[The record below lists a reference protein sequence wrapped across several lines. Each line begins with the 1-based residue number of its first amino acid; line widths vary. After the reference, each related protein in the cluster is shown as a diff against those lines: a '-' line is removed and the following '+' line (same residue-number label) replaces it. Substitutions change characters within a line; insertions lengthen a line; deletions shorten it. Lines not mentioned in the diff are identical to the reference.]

1 MSHRLLSSTVVLMLL
16 SLLGS
21 TMSIANERDTPTKTE
36 QLLLNASA
44 AATWNIDRYVAETQL
59 SLSELYSTS
68 GDTKTAERWLTRA
81 LSNTNSSIDSKF
93 RSKIFARAAK
103 GYFNLGKKSDADRLL
118 KKSLQEAK
126 MIHKDFDKEMAYWGI
141 TQNLAVMDYS
151 PDQIVTAIENNNS
164 SLKAQSGA
172 FSYVALAYF
181 QEKNQKNALVV
192 IDRWLLHINKLES
205 KKREEYIL
213 DIADTLIVW
222 GREYSQALSLL
233 SRVKSKSQRT
243 FVKIKLMSLA
253 RNAIRHNEN
262 HIASKALLDAVQLLQ
277 AEKLLPNYLNYA
289 EIAYLQAKAGN
300 TSAAN
305 KLISLSERSLK
316 DSIKHNIASPHLQAM
331 TYQWLSNAH
340 KILRMQKTSWGYT
353 STALMLLNKIP
364 SVPEKDKAIASLAT
378 IRAEIS
384 GDSAQAAELLDR
396 ISDTNIKDDALGSVA
411 MIIAKN
417 NLLNEAA
424 MLIDKIKDDKNRDSS
439 YGTLV
444 QLRYMK
450 TIDYVVEKG
459 RNQLTPGL
467 LSNAVKTAN
476 KIGKPDARA
485 SQLILIAQKSLAL
498 GNNTLAS
505 DIIDSVVTI
514 INQEKNAYR
523 KASRLIDI
531 SRAIIEKDA
540 QLSEKSARTLQPLA
554 KLYSPANETATALF
568 EKGDKQGAR
577 DLFFKTAEGGDRYA
591 QHIIANAYSNGWFG
605 LQRSAEKYRHW
616 MGLSASNGFAA
627 AQYEMGRLAMGRDDK
642 SSADLLWKAADQGN
656 HQAQYTLII
665 LATEKAETITDSV
678 HKRAEAW
685 ASEDNAQI
693 QDWLGTTYY
702 QGKKLK
708 KSYNKAA
715 RWFRKAAV
723 AGNTHSQSSIG
734 VMMYLGQGTKK
745 DTQRGRY
752 WLDIAAKK
760 NYEPAINFLEQ
771 INKLQKKAN

>member
-16 SLLGS
+16 SLLGP
-21 TMSIANERDTPTKTE
+21 TVSIASERDTPTKTE

-44 AATWNIDRYVAETQL
+44 AATWNIARYAVETQL
-59 SLSELYSTS
+59 SLSELYATS

-81 LSNTNSSIDSKF
+81 LSNTRSSIDSKF

-103 GYFNLGKKSDADRLL
+103 GYFNLEKKSDADRLL

-126 MIHKDFDKEMAYWGI
+126 MVHKDFDKEMAYWGI
-141 TQNLAVMDYS
+141 AQNLAAIDYS
-151 PDQIVTAIENNNS
+151 PDQIVAAIKNNNS

-172 FSYVALAYF
+172 FDAVTRAYF
-181 QEKNQKNALVV
+181 MDGRQTEGLRIVDSWLQLINKADKEKRDKYRGDIAGALMVWGKEYRQAHSLLINTQNQKQMIFVRM
-192 IDRWLLHINKLES
+192 D
-205 KKREEYIL
+205 
-213 DIADTLIVW
+213 LI
-222 GREYSQALSLL
+222 R
-233 SRVKSKSQRT
+233 
-243 FVKIKLMSLA
+243 LA
-253 RNAIRHNEN
+253 REAIYNNE
-262 HIASKALLDAVQLLQ
+262 HRIASQALLDA
-277 AEKLLPNYLNYA
+277 EKILGSDKYA
-289 EIAYLQAKAGN
+289 SKHIEYAKIAYLLAKAGN
-300 TSAAN
+300 SNDARRVIKKAESGLKQQI
-305 KLISLSERSLK
+305 KL
-316 DSIKHNIASPHLQAM
+316 NIASSSMQANAN
-331 TYQWLSNAH
+331 QWLSNAY
-340 KILRMQKTSWGYT
+340 KTLRMQKTSWGYT
-353 STALMLLNKIP
+353 STALMLLDKIP
-364 SVPEKDKAIASLAT
+364 SGPKKDKAIASLAG
-378 IRAEIS
+378 IRAEIL
-384 GDSAQAAELLDR
+384 GDSAQVAELLDR
-396 ISDTNIKDDALGSVA
+396 ISDDNIKDDALGNVA
-411 MIIAKN
+411 RINAKN
-417 NLLNEAA
+417 HLLNEAA
-424 MLIDKIKDDKNRDSS
+424 MLIDKIKDDKKRDSS

-467 LSNAVKTAN
+467 LSNAIMTAN
-476 KIGKPDARA
+476 KIGKLDARA
-485 SQLILIAQKSLAL
+485 SKLILIAEKSLAL
-498 GNNTLAS
+498 GNNSLAS

-514 INQEKNAYR
+514 INQTKNAYR
-523 KASRLIDI
+523 KASRLIDV
-531 SRAIIEKDA
+531 SKAIIEKDA

-568 EKGDKQGAR
+568 EKGDNQGAR

-627 AQYEMGRLAMGRDDK
+627 AQYEMGRLAIGRDDK

-678 HKRAEAW
+678 HKRAEGW
-685 ASEDNAQI
+685 ASEDNVQI
-693 QDWLGTTYY
+693 QDWLGITYY

-708 KSYNKAA
+708 KSYTKAA

-734 VMMYLGQGTKK
+734 MMMYLGQGTKK
-745 DTQRGRY
+745 DIQRGRY

-760 NYEPAINFLEQ
+760 NHEAAINFLKQ
-771 INKLQKKAN
+771 INKSQKS

>member
-1 MSHRLLSSTVVLMLL
+1 MSHRLLSTVLLMIL
-16 SLLGS
+16 SLFGS
-21 TMSIANERDTPTKTE
+21 TLSIANERDTQPKTE

-44 AATWNIDRYVAETQL
+44 AATWNIDRNVAETQL

-68 GDTKTAERWLTRA
+68 GDTKTAERWLIRA
-81 LSNTNSSIDSKF
+81 LTNTNSSIDSKF

-103 GYFNLGKKSDADRLL
+103 GYFNLGKKSGSDLL
-118 KKSLQEAK
+118 FKKSLQEAK
-126 MIHKDFDKEMAYWGI
+126 MVHKDFDKEMAYWGI
-141 TQNLAVMDYS
+141 AQNLAAIDYS
-151 PDQIVTAIENNNS
+151 PDQIITAIENNNS

-181 QEKNQKNALVV
+181 QEKNQKDALVV
-192 IDRWLLHINKLES
+192 IDRWLRHINKLES
-205 KKREEYIL
+205 KKSEEYIL

-222 GREYSQALSLL
+222 GREYSQALSLI

-243 FVKIKLMSLA
+243 FVKMKLMSLA
-253 RNAIRHNEN
+253 KNAIRHNEN
-262 HIASKALLDAVQLLQ
+262 HIASKALLDAVQLLRT
-277 AEKLLPNYLNYA
+277 EKLLPRYLEYA
-289 EIAYLQAKAGN
+289 EIAYFQAKAGN
-300 TSAAN
+300 TSKAN
-305 KLISLSERSLK
+305 QLISLSERSLK
-316 DSIKHNIASPHLQAM
+316 DSIKHNIASPYLQAM

-340 KILRMQKTSWGYT
+340 KILRMQKTSGGYA
-353 STALMLLNKIP
+353 STALMQLDKIP
-364 SVPEKDKAIASLAT
+364 SGPIKDKAVAKLAT
-378 IRAEIS
+378 IKAEIS
-384 GDSAQAAELLDR
+384 GDSAQVAELLDR
-396 ISDTNIKDDALGSVA
+396 ISDANIKDDALGSVA
-411 MIIAKN
+411 RINAKN
-417 NLLNEAA
+417 NSLNEAA
-424 MLIDKIKDDKNRDSS
+424 LLIDKIKDDKKRDSR

-459 RNQLTPGL
+459 RDHLTPGL
-467 LSNAVKTAN
+467 LSNAVTTAN

-485 SQLILIAQKSLAL
+485 SKLILIAEKALAL
-498 GNNTLAS
+498 ENHTLAS

-514 INQEKNAYR
+514 IHQEKNADR
-523 KASRLIDI
+523 KASRLIDV

-540 QLSEKSARTLQPLA
+540 QLSEKSARMLQPLA
-554 KLYSPANETATALF
+554 KLYSPSNETATALF
-568 EKGDKQGAR
+568 EKGDNQGAR
-577 DLFFKTAEGGDRYA
+577 DLFFKAAEGGDRYA
-591 QHIIANAYSNGWFG
+591 QHIIANAYISGWFG
-605 LQRSAEKYRHW
+605 LQRSAEKYKHW

-627 AQYEMGRLAMGRDDK
+627 AQYEMGRLTMGRDDK
-642 SSADLLWKAADQGN
+642 SGADLLWKAADQGN
-656 HQAQYTLII
+656 DQAQHTLII

-678 HKRAEAW
+678 HKRAEEW
-685 ASEDNAQI
+685 ASEDNTQI

-708 KSYNKAA
+708 KNHNKAA

-771 INKLQKKAN
+771 INKPQKKAN